1 MATDPDERPLLVPA
15 GTLTLGQILGGA
27 FRMVGITPLVT
38 VVLPVLAALIEFGVL
53 LVIDLAYGRLTG
65 IPAVDVAAAA
75 ALLWVVLG
83 SVPAAATF
91 VVLDHAVRG
100 RRIGAAA
107 ALAAGLRRAPG
118 LVVVYLLN
126 LVIVA
131 VVAAVGLIPVLVL
144 EWIGTSSFYR
154 LVGGPVLVLSICAMG
169 IYAWVVH
176 ISLIVAGPAY
186 VVEDVGVLGAL
197 ARSRRLAPGNWWR
210 TFGTLLVAGV
220 VVAVVAAPA
229 AIPALVAGP
238 GQRTY
243 LLGGLW
249 AALITGFAAPF
260 FTGVIGLIHVDQRVP
275 WRSFR

>member
-1 MATDPDERPLLVPA
+1 MATDPDERPPLVPA
-15 GTLTLGQILGGA
+15 GALTWRQILGGA
-27 FRMVGITPLVT
+27 FRLVGITPLVT
-38 VVLPVLAALIEFGVL
+38 VGLPVLAALVELGL
-53 LVIDLAYGRLTG
+53 LLAVDVPYGRLTG
-65 IPAVDVAAAA
+65 LPVVDGAAAA
-75 ALLWVVLG
+75 ALLWLVLG
-83 SVPAAATF
+83 SVPAAVTF
-91 VVLDHAVRG
+91 VVLDRAVRG
-100 RRIGAAA
+100 ERIRAGE
-107 ALAAGLRRAPG
+107 ALPAGLRRAPG

-126 LVIVA
+126 LVVVG
-131 VVAAVGLIPVLVL
+131 VVAAVGLIPVAVL
-144 EWIGTSSFYR
+144 DWIGTSSFYR

-210 TFGTLLVAGV
+210 TFGTLLVAGL

-229 AIPALVAGP
+229 AIPALLAGP
-238 GQRTY
+238 GPMTY

-260 FTGVIGLIHVDQRVP
+260 FTGVVGLIHVDQRVP

>member
-1 MATDPDERPLLVPA
+1 
-15 GTLTLGQILGGA
+15 
-27 FRMVGITPLVT
+27 
-38 VVLPVLAALIEFGVL
+38 VL
-53 LVIDLAYGRLTG
+53 
-65 IPAVDVAAAA
+65 
-75 ALLWVVLG
+75 LG

-118 LVVVYLLN
+118 LIVVYLLN

-131 VVAAVGLIPVLVL
+131 AVAAVGLIPVLVL

-154 LVGGPVLVLSICAMG
+154 LVGGPVLVLSICAMAL
-169 IYAWVVH
+169 YAWVVH

-210 TFGTLLVAGV
+210 TFGTLLVAGL

-229 AIPALVAGP
+229 VIPALMVGP
-238 GQRTY
+238 GRVAY
-243 LLGGLW
+243 LAGGLW

-260 FTGVIGLIHVDQRVP
+260 VTGVIGLVHVDQRVP

>member
-1 MATDPDERPLLVPA
+1 MAAGPEERPPLVPA
-15 GTLTLGQILGGA
+15 GALTWRQIIGGA
-27 FRMVGITPLVT
+27 LRLVGIAPLVT
-38 VVLPVLAALIEFGVL
+38 VALPVLAALVELGVL
-53 LVIDLAYGRLTG
+53 LTVDLPYGRLSG
-65 IPAVDVAAAA
+65 IRAVDLAAAV

-83 SVPAAATF
+83 SAPAAATF

-100 RRIGAAA
+100 QRIGAAA

-118 LVVVYLLN
+118 LIVVYLLN
-126 LVIVA
+126 LGIVA
-131 VVAAVGLIPVLVL
+131 AVAAVGLIPVLVL

-154 LVGGPVLVLSICAMG
+154 LVGGPVLVLCICAMG

-186 VVEDVGVLGAL
+186 VVEDVGVPGAL

-210 TFGTLLVAGV
+210 TFGTLLVAGL

-238 GQRTY
+238 GPRTY

-249 AALITGFAAPF
+249 AALVTGFAAPF
-260 FTGVIGLIHVDQRVP
+260 FTGVIGLVHVDQRVP